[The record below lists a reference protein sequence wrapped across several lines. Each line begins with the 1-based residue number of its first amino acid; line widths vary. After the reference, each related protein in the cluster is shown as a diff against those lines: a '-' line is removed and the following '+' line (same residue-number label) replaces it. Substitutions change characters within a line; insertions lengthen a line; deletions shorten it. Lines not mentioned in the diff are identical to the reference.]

1 MRFLVDESAGPGL
14 SRWLLDHGHDV
25 YSIYDEARGSPDD
38 LVIQTAFEENWI
50 IVTSDKD
57 FGELVY
63 RRRRPHKGV
72 VLLRLDDLRLQARIA
87 VMQRLLD
94 QFADRLEGGFVVVS
108 EQRVRFGGPPRSE
121 ADA

>member
-1 MRFLVDESAGPGL
+1 
-14 SRWLLDHGHDV
+14 V

-94 QFADRLEGGFVVVS
+94 QFADRLEGNFVVVS

-121 ADA
+121 VNRLNHTGT

>member
-1 MRFLVDESAGPGL
+1 M
-14 SRWLLDHGHDV
+14 
-25 YSIYDEARGSPDD
+25 YSVYDEARGSPDD
-38 LVIQTAFEENWI
+38 EVIQTAFEENWI

-72 VLLRLDDLRLQARIA
+72 VLLRLDDLRLEARIA

-94 QFADRLEGGFVVVS
+94 QFADRLKGNFVVVS
-108 EQRVRFGGPPRSE
+108 EQRVRFGGPTRSE